1 MVRVAL
7 KIAWRYLFAKKRFNA
22 IHVIT
27 RISSIAVGVVTA
39 AMICVLS
46 VMNGFGVMVE
56 NTFSQFD
63 PELRITATN
72 GKSFHVSPAMKDSI
86 MAIPEVN
93 LISESIEEIALVEFE
108 GKQMPVQLMGVDSTF
123 NSLTSISQL
132 ITDGKYQV
140 YDGAFD
146 RAVLGQQ
153 LAWKLGIGAH
163 FSSGIKVYAPKRF
176 AKVNMVRQ
184 DVNFNTETCF
194 IAGTF
199 AVNQQKYDESTMLVD
214 IDLTRRLLE
223 FDSTE
228 VSALL
233 ISTSN
238 TEKAQEAIKQVLGDG
253 YNVHN
258 RYEQQKTFYDV
269 LNVEKLLTTI
279 LLAFILLIATFNS
292 IGALSMLIIDKK
304 DDIHT
309 LSCLGA
315 SDQLIRR
322 IFLLEGWI
330 VNAIGAICGIIIG
343 VILCLIQ
350 QHYGIIKLG
359 NGSEYIISA
368 YPVVVQAWDIV
379 LVTATVLILSLI
391 SVWIPVRK
399 CKANNTRK

>member
-86 MAIPEVN
+86 MAIPEVDQ
-93 LISESIEEIALVEFE
+93 ISECIEEIALIEFE
-108 GKQMPVQLMGVDSTF
+108 EKQMPVQLMGVDSVF
-123 NSLTSISQL
+123 NSITSISQL

-140 YDGAFD
+140 HDGAFD

-163 FSSGIKVYAPKRF
+163 FSTGIKVYAPKRF

-184 DVNFNTETCF
+184 DVNFNTENCF

-228 VSALL
+228 VSSLL

-304 DDIHT
+304 ADIRT
-309 LSCLGA
+309 LSHLGA
-315 SDQLIRR
+315 SEQLIRK
-322 IFLLEGWI
+322 IFLLEGLL
-330 VNAIGAICGIIIG
+330 VNLLGAIGGIVIGLTICLLQEHFG
-343 VILCLIQ
+343 LL
-350 QHYGIIKLG
+350 KLG

-368 YPVVVQAWDIV
+368 YPVAVQVWDIV
-379 LVTATVLILSLI
+379 LVIGIVFVLSLL
-391 SVWIPVRK
+391 SVWIP
-399 CKANNTRK
+399 TRNITIEK